1 MMKNPTFMKIDVYA
15 TYVPQKKGETI
26 QKLILWQKSMI
37 SLEK

>member
-1 MMKNPTFMKIDVYA
+1 MMKNPTFMKIDVHA
-15 TYVPQKKGETI
+15 TYLPQKKGKII